1 MVKKEEVEDEDDGE
15 EEEEGEGEGEGDEQQ
30 ERAPTFPIVPTFVHT
45 SMFYFVYF

>member
-15 EEEEGEGEGEGDEQQ
+15 EEEEGEGDEQQ